1 MPAADKPPAPA
12 TAPASTAP
20 SAGDTALAISSASLA
35 IMLAA
40 LSMLG
45 PFSIDTYLPAFPY
58 IQASLSASALEV
70 QQTLTVYMLSF
81 SIMTLWHGAL
91 SDAFGRRKIILV
103 ALALFA
109 LASLGCAAA
118 QSIEMLWIFRMLQ
131 GMTAGAGVVI
141 GRAMIRDLYEGA
153 AAARLLSLMTMIFSI
168 APAIAPIL
176 GGWIVELFNWRVI
189 FLFLFVYT
197 VLLLW
202 QCYRRLPESLPVA
215 QRQPFHPG
223 SLYTNYRQVMR
234 SPLFHLK
241 SGTIAF
247 NFAGMFL
254 YVAAAPVFLVESLHL
269 GPAQFGWQFIPLVA
283 GIFCGALSANRLA
296 GKLPIAKQVLF
307 GFVFLIGAATF
318 NTIYHAIFAPAL
330 PWSLAPLFFYTFGM
344 ALVAPGATLLILDL
358 FPTLRGLVA
367 SCQSCVLTLLG
378 AIVAGAV
385 APALSHSP
393 LGLALGQLCFTL
405 TAFAM
410 WLGSR
415 HYRRYMDAK
424 PSRPENT

>member
-1 MPAADKPPAPA
+1 MSSTDKKPV
-12 TAPASTAP
+12 SVN
-20 SAGDTALAISSASLA
+20 GLAISSASLA

-45 PFSIDTYLPAFPY
+45 PFSIDTYLPAFPA
-58 IQASLSASALEV
+58 IQASLAATSLEV
-70 QQTLTVYMLSF
+70 QQTLTAYMLSF
-81 SIMTLWHGAL
+81 ALMTLWHGAL
-91 SDAFGRRKIILV
+91 SDAFGRRKIILG

-118 QSIEMLWIFRMLQ
+118 RSIETLWIFRMLQ

-168 APAIAPIL
+168 APAIAPIM
-176 GGWIVELFNWRVI
+176 GGWIVQLFSWRVI

-197 VLLLW
+197 ILLLL
-202 QCYRRLPESLPVA
+202 QCYRRLPESLPLS
-215 QRQPFHPG
+215 QRQVFHPR
-223 SLYTNYRQVMR
+223 SLYHNYKLVLR
-234 SPLFHLK
+234 SPLFQLK

-254 YVAAAPVFLVESLHL
+254 YVAAAPIFLVESLHL
-269 GPAQFGWQFIPLVA
+269 GPAEFGWQFIPLVA

-296 GKLPIAKQVLF
+296 GKLSVAKQVLI
-307 GFVFLIGAATF
+307 GFTFLVGAALF
-318 NTIYHAIFAPAL
+318 NTLYHAIFPPAV
-330 PWSLAPLFFYTFGM
+330 PWSLVPMFFYTFGM

-367 SCQSCVLTLLG
+367 SCQSCMLTMLG
-378 AIVAGAV
+378 ALVAGAI

-393 LGLALGQLCFTL
+393 LGLALGQLFFTL
-405 TAFAM
+405 TAFLM
-410 WLGSR
+410 WLGSQR
-415 HYRRYMDAK
+415 YRQNIDQGLNR
-424 PSRPENT
+424 SI

>member
-1 MPAADKPPAPA
+1 MSSTDKKLV
-12 TAPASTAP
+12 
-20 SAGDTALAISSASLA
+20 SANGLALSSASLA

-45 PFSIDTYLPAFPY
+45 PFSIDAYLPAFPA
-58 IQASLSASALEV
+58 IQASLAATSLEV

-81 SIMTLWHGAL
+81 ALMTLWHGAL

-118 QSIEMLWIFRMLQ
+118 NSIEMLWIFRMLQ
-131 GMTAGAGVVI
+131 GMTAGAGVVV

-168 APAIAPIL
+168 APAIAPIM
-176 GGWIVELFNWRVI
+176 GGWIVQLFSWRVI

-197 VLLLW
+197 ILLLW
-202 QCYRRLPESLPVA
+202 HCYRRLPESLPLS
-215 QRQPFHPG
+215 QRQPFHPR
-223 SLYTNYRQVMR
+223 SLYANYKMVLW
-234 SPLFHLK
+234 SPLFQLK

-283 GIFCGALSANRLA
+283 GIFCGAFCAHRLA
-296 GKLPIAKQVLF
+296 GKLVVGKQVLI
-307 GFVFLIGAATF
+307 GFVFLIGAAAF
-318 NTIYHAIFAPAL
+318 NMLYHAIFPPAL
-330 PWSLAPLFFYTFGM
+330 PWSLAPMFFYTFGM

-358 FPTLRGLVA
+358 FPTLRGLAA
-367 SCQSCVLTLLG
+367 SCQSCMLTMLG
-378 AIVAGAV
+378 ALVAGAV

-393 LGLALGQLCFTL
+393 LHLALGQLFFTL
-405 TAFAM
+405 AAFLM

-415 HYRRYMDAK
+415 RYQQNIDQGL
-424 PSRPENT
+424 SRSA